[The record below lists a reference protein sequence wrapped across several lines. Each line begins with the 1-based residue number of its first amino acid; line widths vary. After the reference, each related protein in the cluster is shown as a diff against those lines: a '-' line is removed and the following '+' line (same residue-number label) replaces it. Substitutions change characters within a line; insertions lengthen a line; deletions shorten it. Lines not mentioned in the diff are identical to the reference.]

1 MKNKK
6 ISVVRE
12 ALNTASTYRVRN
24 RQHSMSI
31 TTSNNTHNV
40 TSGVEREIHFLR
52 PLQKANGAPTQTSN
66 HLQAPPEAAA
76 AAAAPWRLTTETVYE
91 RQSDF
96 SGRGENVTT
105 LYAVWG
111 RLTGLSWVA
120 LLVGIWWQVR
130 AIIVQRAAETF
141 DTSCVNQ
148 TQRPSSTRRLIMGES
163 KLLKPL

>member
-1 MKNKK
+1 MKNK

-66 HLQAPPEAAA
+66 RLQAPPEAAAA

-105 LYAVWG
+105 LYVVWG
-111 RLTGLSWVA
+111 KTDWPILGSVA
-120 LLVGIWWQVR
+120 GGYLV
-130 AIIVQRAAETF
+130 A
-141 DTSCVNQ
+141 
-148 TQRPSSTRRLIMGES
+148 GES
-163 KLLKPL
+163 YYCPASSRNI